1 MLQYKVTIKKCQSR
15 DYFQGDL
22 GDLRGDDPAD
32 DVGDLPGDDPAD
44 DHGGL
49 PGDNPADDLGDLPGD
64 NPADDLEDLP
74 LPQQDHVEP
83 GVPDPEAEVPGDE
96 GIYDQVITNHSNI
109 SLKDKHNFF
118 STFNFCKFQQLMLQ
132 VGHFRNNNVILFGC

>member
-22 GDLRGDDPAD
+22 GDLR
-32 DVGDLPGDDPAD
+32 
-44 DHGGL
+44 
-49 PGDNPADDLGDLPGD
+49 GD

-83 GVPDPEAEVPGDE
+83 GVPDPEAEVPGDK
-96 GIYDQVITNHSNI
+96 GIYDQVIIPT
-109 SLKDKHNFF
+109 
-118 STFNFCKFQQLMLQ
+118 
-132 VGHFRNNNVILFGC
+132 